1 MQNTT
6 SQSAATSPM
15 DRWTLIANTGAQR
28 TRFNEIPRYTEGLY
42 DLNNGL
48 YAWMVPNG
56 SWGETNAGFI
66 VGEGEALLVD
76 TFWDVK
82 YTRAMLEAIRPL
94 TDAAPIRYVVNTHAD
109 GDHFWGNQLVAD
121 AEIIT
126 SQAAYHELLST
137 RPRSMILLGRVGK
150 VLSAIRLFKAYQ
162 VGHWFQNM
170 GAPYDFK
177 EVIHTPPNRTFE
189 SELTLHVGG
198 RQVQLIEVGPAH
210 TQGDLMVH
218 IPDAKTLYAA
228 DILFI
233 DSTPVMWAGPVE
245 NWLAAL
251 DRILEMEVD
260 VIVPGHGPIT
270 DKNGVRQVKAYWEFV
285 RSQVQ
290 QRYNANLSAAE
301 AAYDIVLS
309 PEFAQQPFARWNSPE
324 RMMTSVHTMYRHL
337 QGRTDHPK
345 VPELLNILRKQA
357 LLAHQLPNAEP
368 AIMRKR

>member
-1 MQNTT
+1 MQNTA
-6 SQSAATSPM
+6 SQGTVTSPT
-15 DRWTLIANTGAQR
+15 DRGTLIANTGAQR

-42 DLNNGL
+42 DLNNRL
-48 YAWMVPNG
+48 YAWVVPNG
-56 SWGETNAGFI
+56 SWGESNAGLI

-76 TFWDVK
+76 TLWDIK
-82 YTRAMLEAIRPL
+82 YSRAMLDAMRPL

-109 GDHFWGNQLVAD
+109 GDHFWGNQLVTG

-126 SQAAYHELLST
+126 SQAAQHELLST
-137 RPRSMILLGRVGK
+137 QPSSMILLGRIGK
-150 VLSAIRLFKAYQ
+150 LLKAVRLFKADQ

-170 GAPYDFK
+170 VAPYDFQ
-177 EVIHTPPNRTFE
+177 EVIHTPPTRTFE
-189 SELTLHVGG
+189 GELALHAGG

-210 TQGDLMVH
+210 TRGDLMVYV
-218 IPDAKTLYAA
+218 PDAKTLYAA

-233 DSTPVMWAGPVE
+233 ESTPVMWAGPLE

-251 DRILEMEVD
+251 DRILEMDVE

-285 RSQVQ
+285 NTQVR
-290 QRYNANLSAAE
+290 QRYDANLSAAE

-309 PEFAQQPFARWNSPE
+309 SEFGQQPFAGWNSPE
-324 RMMTSVHTMYRHL
+324 RMMTNVHTMYRHL

-357 LLAHQLPNAEP
+357 LLAHQLPDAEP
-368 AIMRKR
+368 AIMRKS